1 MSISFRTIFCA
12 IIIAALLSSCSSS
25 RKKPPSDDL
34 ANEQIEEIYQRAK
47 RALDNGNYFFAL
59 DYYRALEANFPY
71 GQVTE
76 QAKLDMIFALDK
88 SNQIEEA
95 IEAADNFI
103 QLYPTHA
110 NVDYAYYM
118 KGGREFSKESEQK
131 LTNTSKAVPTKYAT
145 LNHCVTLRPR
155 FWSLFSAFLTVNMQT
170 MPQQRI
176 VFLRNR
182 LADRELQIAKHYY
195 ESRTYVAT
203 VNRCKY
209 IIYQYET
216 SPAVEGAL
224 LLMEQTYREMGL
236 QKLATSTRSVLEMN
250 FPKYKNGGRASDKR
264 NGNFI
269 SRIFSTKSNDKTGFE
284 LPDYRG
290 ENRVSSSQGDEKPG
304 LIKRLFR
311 GWGKDEAP
319 SLD

>member
-1 MSISFRTIFCA
+1 MSISFRTIFCK

-118 KGGREFSKESEQK
+118 KGVASFQK
-131 LTNTSKAVPTKYAT
+131 KANKIDQYIKGGTDQVRDPKP
-145 LNHCVTLRPR
+145 LRDAEA
-155 FWSLFSAFLTVNMQT
+155 AFLELIQRFPDSKYVDDA
-170 MPQQRI
+170 QQRI
-176 VFLRNR
+176 VFLRNV

>member
-1 MSISFRTIFCA
+1 MSISFKTILSV
-12 IIIAALLSSCSSS
+12 IIIAALLSSCAN
-25 RKKPPSDDL
+25 RKTNRTDEL
-34 ANEQIEEIYQRAK
+34 ANEQVEELYQRAK

-76 QAKLDMIFALDK
+76 QAKLDMIYALDK
-88 SNQIEEA
+88 TNQVEEA

-118 KGGREFSKESEQK
+118 KGVASFQK
-131 LTNTSKAVPTKYAT
+131 KANRIDAYIKGGTNQVRDPKPLRDAEKAFLELIQRYPNSKYAED
-145 LNHCVTLRPR
+145 
-155 FWSLFSAFLTVNMQT
+155 A
-170 MPQQRI
+170 QQRI

-182 LADRELQIAKHYY
+182 LAERELEVAKHYY
-195 ESRTYVAT
+195 KSRTYVAT

-224 LLMEQTYREMGL
+224 LLMEQAYLEMGL
-236 QKLATSTRSVLEMN
+236 QKLAASTRAVLEVN
-250 FPKYKNGGRASDKR
+250 FPEHKTDKNSKNTR
-264 NGNFI
+264 NKGFF
-269 SRIFSTKSNDKTGFE
+269 SRLLGSKNDAKTDFV
-284 LPDYRG
+284 LPQYRG
-290 ENRVSSSQGDEKPG
+290 ENRVSASKATEKPS
-304 LIKRLFR
+304 LFKRLF
-311 GWGKDEAP
+311 GWIGREESP

>member
-1 MSISFRTIFCA
+1 M
-12 IIIAALLSSCSSS
+12 SSCSSS

-118 KGGREFSKESEQK
+118 KGSRVFKRKRTK

-170 MPQQRI
+170 M
-176 VFLRNR
+176 RN
-182 LADRELQIAKHYY
+182 
-195 ESRTYVAT
+195 
-203 VNRCKY
+203 
-209 IIYQYET
+209 
-216 SPAVEGAL
+216 
-224 LLMEQTYREMGL
+224 
-236 QKLATSTRSVLEMN
+236 SVLC
-250 FPKYKNGGRASDKR
+250 FCV
-264 NGNFI
+264 
-269 SRIFSTKSNDKTGFE
+269 T
-284 LPDYRG
+284 
-290 ENRVSSSQGDEKPG
+290 V
-304 LIKRLFR
+304 
-311 GWGKDEAP
+311 
-319 SLD
+319 